1 MMSGVAIARALLSDD
16 YDISQEVTVISGG
29 VLPINTV
36 LPAISIRQISGYEFD
51 TINRIGTQN
60 ITERVQVTVL
70 ARNYVEQKNIIELIR
85 NAMIQKRGY
94 VNGFLVE
101 NIRQDLDGPDL
112 YTESP
117 EVYEQSIDYI
127 VRFNR

>member
-1 MMSGVAIARALLSDD
+1 MSGVAIARALLSDD

-60 ITERVQVTVL
+60 VTERVQVTVL
-70 ARNYVEQKNIIELIR
+70 ARNYLEQKNIIELIR

>member
-1 MMSGVAIARALLSDD
+1 MSGVAIARALLSDD

-29 VLPINTV
+29 VMPINTV

-60 ITERVQVTVL
+60 VTERIQVTVL
-70 ARNYVEQKNIIELIR
+70 ARNYLEQKNIIELIR
-85 NAMIQKRGY
+85 NSMIQKRGY

-127 VRFNR
+127 IRFNR

>member
-1 MMSGVAIARALLSDD
+1 MSGVAIARALLSDD

-60 ITERVQVTVL
+60 VTERIQVTVL
-70 ARNYVEQKNIIELIR
+70 ARNYLEQKNIIELIR

>member
-1 MMSGVAIARALLSDD
+1 MSGVAIARALLSDD

-60 ITERVQVTVL
+60 VTERIQVTVL
-70 ARNYVEQKNIIELIR
+70 ARNYLEQKNIIELIR

-127 VRFNR
+127 IRFNR

>member
-1 MMSGVAIARALLSDD
+1 MSGVAIARALLSDD

-60 ITERVQVTVL
+60 VTERIQVTVL
-70 ARNYVEQKNIIELIR
+70 ARNYLEQKNIIELIR
-85 NAMIQKRGY
+85 NSMIQKRGY

-127 VRFNR
+127 IRFNR

>member
-1 MMSGVAIARALLSDD
+1 MSGVAIARALLSDD

-51 TINRIGTQN
+51 TINRIGAQN
-60 ITERVQVTVL
+60 VTERIQVTVL
-70 ARNYVEQKNIIELIR
+70 ARNYLEQKNIIELIR
-85 NAMIQKRGY
+85 NSMIQKRGY

-127 VRFNR
+127 IRFNR

>member
-1 MMSGVAIARALLSDD
+1 MSGVAIARALLSDD

>member
-60 ITERVQVTVL
+60 VTERIQVTVL
-70 ARNYVEQKNIIELIR
+70 ARNYLEQKNIIELIR